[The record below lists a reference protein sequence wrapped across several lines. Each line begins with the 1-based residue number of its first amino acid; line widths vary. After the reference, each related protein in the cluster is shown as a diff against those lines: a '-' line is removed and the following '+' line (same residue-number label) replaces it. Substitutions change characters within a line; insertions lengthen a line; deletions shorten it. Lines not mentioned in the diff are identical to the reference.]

1 MRYCS
6 GLSSLYVQP
15 PASFVSC
22 LLSHFS
28 HHNRIQ
34 KAKQNSFE
42 NHAKRF
48 NFEVG
53 RGRPSPWLSFGLDP
67 PPAPSFVLSL
77 GIPPLDRLRSV
88 TIKEQSLLENRL
100 LSNWKFSAALE
111 LAFFLLLLVRGAAAE
126 AGIFLA
132 ECVKKM
138 ENIVSRR
145 KLGEELS
152 STTWKLIRFRIGS

>member
-53 RGRPSPWLSFGLDP
+53 RGRLSPWLSFGLDP
-67 PPAPSFVLSL
+67 PPAPSFVRSFTGNSSAWQIEVSNHKRTKSL
-77 GIPPLDRLRSV
+77 GKQTLVQLKVLCCLRTRL
-88 TIKEQSLLENRL
+88 
-100 LSNWKFSAALE
+100 
-111 LAFFLLLLVRGAAAE
+111 FLLLLVRGAAAE

-145 KLGEELS
+145 KLGEEWVVLHES
-152 STTWKLIRFRIGS
+152 W